1 MGFAPAPRIE
11 REPEHQKSSSVEMGD
26 ETGLRCLRCASAL
39 TFKEMALGLCR
50 VCGAETELSI
60 SPGGFSKPRE
70 EQRDNGYFIM
80 PRNSR
85 LGEVAW
91 PEDAP
96 LW

>member
-1 MGFAPAPRIE
+1 MGFAPAPRVE
-11 REPEHQKSSSVEMGD
+11 REPEHQKPASGD
-26 ETGLRCLRCASAL
+26 LAHETGLRWFRCASAL
-39 TFKEMALGLCR
+39 TVNEISLGFCR
-50 VCGAETELSI
+50 VCGAETHLSVG
-60 SPGGFSKPRE
+60 SAALRS
-70 EQRDNGYFIM
+70 QRVTQDTGYFIM

>member
-1 MGFAPAPRIE
+1 MGFAPAPRVE
-11 REPEHQKSSSVEMGD
+11 REPEHQKPASVELAR
-26 ETGLRCLRCASAL
+26 ETGLRCYRCASAL
-39 TFKEMALGLCR
+39 TVSEISLGSCR
-50 VCGAETELSI
+50 VCGAETQLSVG
-60 SPGGFSKPRE
+60 SAGLRS
-70 EQRDNGYFIM
+70 QQLSQDTGYFIM